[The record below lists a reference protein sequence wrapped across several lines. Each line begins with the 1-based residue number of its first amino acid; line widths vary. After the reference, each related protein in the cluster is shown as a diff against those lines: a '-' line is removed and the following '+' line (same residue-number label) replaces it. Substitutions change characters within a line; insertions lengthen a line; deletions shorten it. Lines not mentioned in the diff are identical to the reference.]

1 MALLHEP
8 AWLHE
13 SAPTI
18 TSDDVHG
25 VGHARGVRH
34 DQDVRDDRGVC
45 HERDAG
51 DACLHAFV
59 AAVFDHLPRADQR
72 RWAELHVRALLRT
85 PGKKSLRRLAMS
97 VSDSPTAS
105 QALHQFLN
113 ASPWDW
119 TTARRNLVRH
129 ITQAGTEVTAWTL
142 APALMP
148 KRGDQ
153 SAGVH
158 RRFDPDRGRSV
169 NCQLGLVVLATG
181 ERGPLPV
188 DWGLYVP
195 RAWSQARRLKARVP
209 DAVRGP
215 LWSQAVDVLR
225 STASQPSGR
234 RAPVTADL
242 SWLPDREAFLDH
254 LAGSRRPFVVR
265 VPDTVRVASAS
276 PPSADPEV
284 LSVRRLLAGRG
295 DRAAEDGRHVLSLP
309 VLLPR
314 PSSRRVRLRLLV
326 QHRPNGPSEFWLTN
340 LFGRPVP
347 ELRPLMRQPQLAA
360 GVVAAL
366 HEDFGLR
373 DFEGRSFPGW
383 HRHTTLVST
392 AFAYSRL
399 HGAPA

>member
-13 SAPTI
+13 SAPAVS
-18 TSDDVHG
+18 SDADQG
-25 VGHARGVRH
+25 IRH
-34 DQDVRDDRGVC
+34 DQDVCDDHGARRDRGA
-45 HERDAG
+45 EG
-51 DACLHAFV
+51 SCLHAFV

-119 TTARRNLVRH
+119 ATARRNLLRQVVP
-129 ITQAGTEVTAWTL
+129 AGTEVTAWTL

-148 KRGDQ
+148 KRGDH

-158 RRFDPDRGRSV
+158 RRFDSDSGRSV
-169 NCQLGLVVLATG
+169 NCQLGLVVMATG
-181 ERGPLPV
+181 EHGPLPV
-188 DWGLYVP
+188 GWGLYVP
-195 RAWSQARRLKARVP
+195 RTWSQARRVKARVP

-215 LWSQAVDVLR
+215 VWSQAADVLR
-225 STASQPSGR
+225 STASQLSGP

-242 SWLPDREAFLDH
+242 SWLPDREAFLDD
-254 LAGSRRPFVVR
+254 LARSRRPFVVS
-265 VPDTVRVASAS
+265 VPDTVRVVPAS
-276 PPSADPEV
+276 PLWADPEA
-284 LSVRRLLAGRG
+284 LTVRRLLAGRG
-295 DRAAEDGRHVLSLP
+295 DRSAEDGRHVLSLP

-314 PSSRRVRLRLLV
+314 PLSRRVRLRLLV
-326 QHRPNGPSEFWLTN
+326 QHRPNRPAELWLTN
-340 LFGRPVP
+340 LIDRPVP
-347 ELRPLMRQPQLAA
+347 DLRPLMRQPRLAA
-360 GVVAAL
+360 DVVTAL

-383 HRHTTLVST
+383 HHHTTLVST

-399 HGAPA
+399 HGDPT

>member
-8 AWLHE
+8 AWPHE
-13 SAPTI
+13 SAPAI
-18 TSDDVHG
+18 SSDDVQG
-25 VGHARGVRH
+25 IRHAQGVRH
-34 DQDVRDDRGVC
+34 DQDVRGDRGV
-45 HERDAG
+45 RRDQDAG
-51 DACLHAFV
+51 GSCLRAFV

-119 TTARRNLVRH
+119 ATARRNLLRQVAP
-129 ITQAGTEVTAWTL
+129 AGMEVTAWTL

-148 KRGDQ
+148 KRGDH

-181 ERGPLPV
+181 EHGPLPV

-195 RAWSQARRLKARVP
+195 RTWSQARRVKARVP

-215 LWSQAVDVLR
+215 LWSQSVDVLR

-242 SWLPDREAFLDH
+242 SWLPDREAFLDD
-254 LAGSRRPFVVR
+254 LARSRRPFVVS
-265 VPDTVRVASAS
+265 VPDTVRVVPAS
-276 PPSADPEV
+276 PLTADPEA
-284 LSVRRLLAGRG
+284 LTVRRLLAGRG
-295 DRAAEDGRHVLSLP
+295 DRPAEDGLHVLTLP

-314 PSSRRVRLRLLV
+314 PSSRRMRLRLLV
-326 QHRPNGPSEFWLTN
+326 QHRPNSPAELWLTN
-340 LFGRPVP
+340 LVDCPVP
-347 ELRPLMRQPQLAA
+347 ELRPLMRQPRLAA
-360 GVVAAL
+360 DVVAAL

-383 HRHTTLVST
+383 HHHTTLVST

-399 HGAPA
+399 LGAPA

>member
-8 AWLHE
+8 VWLHE
-13 SAPTI
+13 SAPSI
-18 TSDDVHG
+18 GSGDVQG
-25 VGHARGVRH
+25 IRHARGVRQDRD
-34 DQDVRDDRGVC
+34 DQDVRQDQ
-45 HERDAG
+45 DAG
-51 DACLHAFV
+51 GVCLHAFV

-119 TTARRNLVRH
+119 ATARRNLLRQV
-129 ITQAGTEVTAWTL
+129 APSGTDVTAWTL

-169 NCQLGLVVLATG
+169 NCQLGLVVLASG
-181 ERGPLPV
+181 NHGPLPV

-195 RAWSQARRLKARVP
+195 RTWSPARRLKARVP
-209 DAVRGP
+209 DTVCGP
-215 LWSQAVDVLR
+215 LWSQAADVLR

-234 RAPVTADL
+234 RVPVTADL
-242 SWLPDREAFLDH
+242 SWLPDREAFLDE
-254 LAGSRRPFVVR
+254 LARSRRPFVVR
-265 VPDTVRVASAS
+265 VPDTVRVVPSS
-276 PPSADPEV
+276 LPSADPEA
-284 LSVRRLLAGRG
+284 LTVRRLLAGRG
-295 DRAAEDGRHVLSLP
+295 DRAAEDGRHVVNLP

-314 PSSRRVRLRLLV
+314 PLSRRVRLRLLV
-326 QHRPNGPSEFWLTN
+326 QHRPNSPAELWLTN
-340 LFGRPVP
+340 LVDRPVP
-347 ELRPLMRQPQLAA
+347 QLRPLMRQPRLAA
-360 GVVAAL
+360 GVIAAL

-383 HRHTTLVST
+383 HHHTTLVST

-399 HGAPA
+399 HGDPS